1 MTDQNANNPVRHE
14 PHWRKWLGLVRQSA
28 PVAPPALRHA
38 VDGDGDCLPGCSRS
52 LLAQIA
58 DFLIDHDLEVMPFS
72 LSIAHDCVTG
82 GNPQLCQAILDRVAK
97 GQPITLKWLE
107 HAHASQPPDALAE
120 AAAML
125 VGELEGSLADLGRT
139 MAGARNATG
148 TYSVALEGH
157 VADLQDAA
165 SGTDVI
171 ARLTTLTR
179 HMLDHS
185 RSVQRDLATS
195 EAQIG
200 TLQIRLDTARRLANQ
215 DHLTGLPNRR
225 AFDHL
230 FDRKVRE
237 ARLSGEALCVAFCD
251 IDNFKRINDAHGHP
265 AGDRVIRHVAEM
277 LGAIADARCHVA
289 RHGGEEFAVLLCGS
303 SLDDGWARL
312 DAAREQIASKRLI
325 NRSTDTPFGQITFSG
340 GIADALAYGTKAAA
354 LRAADAALYAA
365 KNSGRNR
372 VVIAGREPDPRR

>member
-1 MTDQNANNPVRHE
+1 
-14 PHWRKWLGLVRQSA
+14 
-28 PVAPPALRHA
+28 
-38 VDGDGDCLPGCSRS
+38 
-52 LLAQIA
+52 
-58 DFLIDHDLEVMPFS
+58 
-72 LSIAHDCVTG
+72 
-82 GNPQLCQAILDRVAK
+82 
-97 GQPITLKWLE
+97 
-107 HAHASQPPDALAE
+107 
-120 AAAML
+120 ML